1 MQINYSVVVS
11 DEQGRQDAA
20 DADVAEAGGFTSA
33 LALPL
38 EDIKPKVEAKPFASD
53 VRLHPMFQGA
63 AASGPSRRR
72 SAEKQV
78 RVKIENDVVEILSS
92 EDELDE
98 PDIKPVKRDSV
109 PPSSET
115 EGCV

>member
-1 MQINYSVVVS
+1 
-11 DEQGRQDAA
+11 
-20 DADVAEAGGFTSA
+20 
-33 LALPL
+33 
-38 EDIKPKVEAKPFASD
+38 
-53 VRLHPMFQGA
+53 MFQGA

-98 PDIKPVKRDSV
+98 LDEPDIKPVKRESV
-109 PPSSET
+109 SPSSET